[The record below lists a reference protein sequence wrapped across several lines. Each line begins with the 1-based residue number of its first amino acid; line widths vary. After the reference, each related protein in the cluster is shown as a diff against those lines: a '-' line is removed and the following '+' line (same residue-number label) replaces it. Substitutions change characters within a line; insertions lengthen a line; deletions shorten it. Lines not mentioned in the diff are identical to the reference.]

1 MFDKLLEQIE
11 QKKAQIQ
18 KDLNNIVVEADA
30 EGGLVKVK
38 ASGNKK
44 ILSIEIDD
52 SLLKDKETLEDLVIV
67 AVNKA
72 IEKSEAVYE
81 KQMASIAGDMVPG
94 MKNMFGM

>member
-18 KDLNNIVVEADA
+18 KELNNVVVEAEA

-44 ILSIEIDD
+44 ILSIEISD
-52 SLLKDKETLEDLVIV
+52 SIINDKETMEDLIIV
-67 AVNKA
+67 AVNRAVEKA
-72 IEKSEAVYE
+72 ELVYE